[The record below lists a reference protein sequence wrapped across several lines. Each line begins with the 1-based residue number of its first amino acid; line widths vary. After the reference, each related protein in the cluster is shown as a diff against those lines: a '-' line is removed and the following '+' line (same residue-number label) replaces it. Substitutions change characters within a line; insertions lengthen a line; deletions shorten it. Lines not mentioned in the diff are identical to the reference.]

1 MKTINFTTRFA
12 FFMLLTSAF
21 VVLQSCVSYY
31 PASYVSDGIYVR
43 SDNRAYQTYSNGS
56 SFYSSYFA
64 GKAAQWENNNTEY
77 EITNSDNYT
86 GESNPAWGQNPQN
99 VSINVYNSPAWGSGG
114 YDPFFYDYMYHYDH
128 WSYNGRFFGYG
139 WYNPWNAYRGWGGP
153 YWSWRWNRNP
163 YFFNPYRYNAWGWG
177 YDSYVYNNSHWDR
190 FYRRNLNRTR
200 RGSTSSKA
208 TYRDANR
215 GRSNTDYLNS
225 RSISTRSN
233 RTADYR
239 RTQREPVR
247 NSYDYNTRSRSISTR
262 SNRTADYR
270 RTQREPVRNSYDYNT
285 RSRLSTSESW
295 RTNSTRRNYSN
306 SNSTLNSPSRSQSRS
321 SKPSSYQNSN
331 RSSGTQNYSRSS
343 SRSSNNNSNRSSN
356 RPSNN
361 RSYNSSSSRSSSSRG
376 SAVRSSGSSSRSS
389 SSGKSSSSRGRS
401 NNQ

>member
-1 MKTINFTTRFA
+1 MKTINSTTRFA

-64 GKAAQWENNNTEY
+64 GKAAQWENNNTDY
-77 EITNSDNYT
+77 EITNSDDYT
-86 GESNPAWGQNPQN
+86 GNSNPAWGQNPQSL
-99 VSINVYNSPAWGSGG
+99 SINVYNSPAWGWGG

-128 WSYNGRFFGYG
+128 WTYNGRFFGYG

-153 YWSWRWNRNP
+153 YWSWGWNRNP
-163 YFFNPYRYNAWGWG
+163 FYFNPYRYNAWGWG
-177 YDSYVYNNSHWDR
+177 YDSYVYNNSYWDR
-190 FYRRNLNRTR
+190 FYRRNLNRSR
-200 RGSTSSKA
+200 RGSTTSKA

-233 RTADYR
+233 RTVDYR
-239 RTQREPVR
+239 RTTREPIG
-247 NSYDYNTRSRSISTR
+247 NSYDYNTRSRS
-262 SNRTADYR
+262 NA
-270 RTQREPVRNSYDYNT
+270 P
-285 RSRLSTSESW
+285 ESW
-295 RTNSTRRNYSN
+295 RTDSGRRSYSN
-306 SNSTLNSPSRSQSRS
+306 SNSSLNRPNRAQSRT

-343 SRSSNNNSNRSSN
+343 RSSNSNSYRSSSSRSSSNRSFNSSSSGSSSS
-356 RPSNN
+356 RGSAI
-361 RSYNSSSSRSSSSRG
+361 RSSSSSSRSSSSGR
-376 SAVRSSGSSSRSS
+376 
-389 SSGKSSSSRGRS
+389 SSSSRGRS

>member
-247 NSYDYNTRSRSISTR
+247 NSYDYNTRSRS
-262 SNRTADYR
+262 
-270 RTQREPVRNSYDYNT
+270 
-285 RSRLSTSESW
+285 STSESW

-401 NNQ
+401 NIQ

>member
-12 FFMLLTSAF
+12 YFMLLTSAF

-43 SDNRAYQTYSNGS
+43 SDNSAYQTYSNGS

-86 GESNPAWGQNPQN
+86 GDSNPAWGQNPQN
-99 VSINVYNSPAWGSGG
+99 VSINVYNSPAWGWGG

-128 WSYNGRFFGYG
+128 WTYNGRFFGYG
-139 WYNPWNAYRGWGGP
+139 WYNPWNVYRGWGGP

-177 YDSYVYNNSHWDR
+177 YDSYVYNNSYWDR
-190 FYRRNLNRTR
+190 FYRRNLNRSR
-200 RGSTSSKA
+200 RASTSSKA
-208 TYRDANR
+208 SYRNANR

-233 RTADYR
+233 RTTDYI
-239 RTQREPVR
+239 RTEREPVR
-247 NSYDYNTRSRSISTR
+247 NSYDYNTRSRSS
-262 SNRTADYR
+262 S
-270 RTQREPVRNSYDYNT
+270 
-285 RSRLSTSESW
+285 SESW
-295 RTNSTRRNYSN
+295 RTNSGRRNY
-306 SNSTLNSPSRSQSRS
+306 SNSTLNSPSRAQSRS
-321 SKPSSYQNSN
+321 SRPSSYQNSN

-343 SRSSNNNSNRSSN
+343 RSSNSNSYRSSPSRSSS
-356 RPSNN
+356 N

-376 SAVRSSGSSSRSS
+376 SAIRSSSSSSRSS
-389 SSGKSSSSRGRS
+389 SSGRSSSSRGRS